1 MSSKPA
7 ARLAS
12 KMSSQIQ
19 TYVALAVVAL
29 AATGLVLRAIAKR
42 KHPGCGSECG
52 GEAEASAAASEWR
65 SPARE
70 ASIRSSASLGSPWLA
85 CDSSDGGI
93 A

>member
-29 AATGLVLRAIAKR
+29 AATWLVLRAIAKR
-42 KHPGCGSECG
+42 KHPGCGSDCG
-52 GEAEASAAASEWR
+52 AV
-65 SPARE
+65 SPEIKKLQAHLR
-70 ASIRSSASLGSPWLA
+70 RQP
-85 CDSSDGGI
+85 
-93 A
+93 